1 MTGSPQPEPW
11 ILTVDV
17 GSSSVRAVARDA
29 NARPLRGRGSGRSS
43 APLRVGG
50 DGSAVFEPKEV
61 LDACENV
68 IDQALASLGADAAK
82 ISAVAMDNFGSSLV
96 AVDPQGNPLTL
107 VLCYADTRG
116 SSHARNW
123 RQTLDEPAEHDRTG
137 VRLHASYWPAQLG
150 YLLETDPSLR
160 KATFLP
166 VGSWL
171 LRQWFGSKATGA
183 SLSSMAWTGLLNRR
197 TGAYDP
203 TWLERLGLRENQFP
217 TLMDFRDPTQGLQAS
232 HTDRWPVLA
241 SVPWFSPIID
251 GAAANVGGGASQ
263 PGTLAVTLGTTC
275 AMRVVAN
282 REPDHLPYGLWQYR
296 VDRQRPLVGGALT
309 EGGGVF
315 DWACRLTGIRPGP
328 DLEKILAQ
336 RQPGADGLVL
346 SPLLAGER
354 APGWNDS
361 ARGKMGGISLATT
374 GVDLVG
380 AALEGVACRLARLL
394 DLIRPVCGNNPRV
407 LASGGLLGSQAWR
420 RALADALGVPVSP
433 CLEPEATGRGMA
445 LLALEAMGHKPNW
458 EPELGEIIHPDP
470 ERHTLYR
477 ELIEKQNALEMDG

>member
-1 MTGSPQPEPW
+1 MTGSHQGDPW
-11 ILTVDV
+11 ILTIDV
-17 GSSSVRAVARDA
+17 GSSSVRAVARDSQA
-29 NARPLRGRGSGRSS
+29 KPLKGRGAGRSS

-61 LDACENV
+61 LDACETV
-68 IDQALASLGADAAK
+68 IDQALNSLGSDASK
-82 ISAVAMDNFGSSLV
+82 IAAVAMDNFGSSLV
-96 AVDPQGNPLTL
+96 AVDGQNHPLTP

-116 SSHARNW
+116 SGHAKNW
-123 RQTLDEPAEHDRTG
+123 RQSLDEPAEHDRTG

-150 YLLETDPSLR
+150 YLLETDPALR
-160 KATFLP
+160 QANFLP

-171 LRQWFGSKATGA
+171 MRAWFGSRPVGA
-183 SLSSMAWTGLLNRR
+183 SLSAMAWTGLLNRR

-203 TWLERLGLRENQFP
+203 IWLDRLRLRENQFP
-217 TLMDFRDPTQGLQAS
+217 SLMDFSTPTQGLSPTYAS
-232 HTDRWPVLA
+232 RWPALA
-241 SVPWFSPIID
+241 SIPWFSPIID
-251 GAAANVGGGASQ
+251 GAAANVGGGASH

-275 AMRVVAN
+275 AMRVVAD
-282 REPDHLPYGLWQYR
+282 REPDQLPYGLWQYR

-361 ARGKMGGISLATT
+361 ARGKLGGISLATT

-380 AALEGVACRLARLL
+380 AAVEGVACRLARLL
-394 DLIRPVCGNNPRV
+394 DLIRPVSGEKPRV
-407 LASGGLLGSQAWR
+407 LASGGLLGSMAWR
-420 RALADALGVPVSP
+420 RALADALGVPVQP

-445 LLALEAMGHKPNW
+445 LLALEALGQKPQW
-458 EPELGEIIHPDP
+458 EPELGETIHPDP
-470 ERHTLYR
+470 ERHALYR
-477 ELIEKQNALEMDG
+477 ELIDKQNALEAGC